1 MVISNYSLNHSFTN
15 SYAYFKRF
23 SEHSGRKV
31 RFIMA
36 EQHSHVASF
45 FKEQSDAKR
54 ILQIREIIRELPQA
68 CSDFIRSIAVTTG
81 TFTRLAYAID
91 LRTFFNFLHT
101 ERVAFADKP
110 IRLLED
116 SDLEKLTRNDITA
129 YTEYLTYYL
138 KDTDDDLVPNKA
150 FINHDLSIKRKLC
163 SIRSFYD
170 YLFKNQRISSNVT
183 ELVPLPKIHEKPIIR
198 LSRDEM
204 SRILSVSQTGEALS
218 KGQQKF
224 QKITAKR
231 DFAML
236 SLFLGTG
243 IRVSECVGIDLN
255 DLDME
260 NNAFLVTRKGGN
272 QVVLYFPPEVADAL
286 GEYLDERMQIEPLPG
301 HENALFLSLQR
312 KRITQRAVQNL
323 VKKYAA
329 VAAPLKQK
337 ISPHKLRST
346 YATNLYQE
354 TSDIY
359 LVADVLGHTS
369 VDTTRKH
376 YADMTDARRRMAA
389 RHVHLPGDPEFSTR
403 KDDDE

>member
-1 MVISNYSLNHSFTN
+1 MPRIRIS
-15 SYAYFKRF
+15 
-23 SEHSGRKV
+23 KV
-31 RFIMA
+31 DWLPMPD
-36 EQHSHVASF
+36 QKVQTY
-45 FKEQSDAKR
+45 KEQMDAKR
-54 ILQIREIIRELPQA
+54 ILQIRAILKELPQS
-68 CSDFIRSIAVTTG
+68 CGDFLRSIAVTAG
-81 TFTRLAYAID
+81 SFTRLAYAMD
-91 LRTFFNFLHT
+91 LRTFFNFLHA

-110 IRLLED
+110 VTLFTDED
-116 SDLEKLTRNDITA
+116 LSRLTRNDITA

-138 KDTDDDLVPNKA
+138 KDAEDDSVPNKVYV
-150 FINHDLSIKRKLC
+150 NHELSIKRKLC

-170 YLFKNQRISSNVT
+170 YLFREQRIPANVT
-183 ELVPLPKIHEKPIIR
+183 ELVPLPKVHEKPIIR

-204 SRILSVSQTGEALS
+204 ERILSLTQTGEQMTRS
-218 KGQQKF
+218 QQKY
-224 QKITAKR
+224 QKLTSRR

-243 IRVSECVGIDLN
+243 IRVSECVGINLD

-260 NNAFLVTRKGGN
+260 NNAVLVTRKGGN

-286 GEYLDERMQIEPLPG
+286 GEYLEERKNIEALPG
-301 HENALFLSLQR
+301 SEQALFLSLQR
-312 KRITQRAVQNL
+312 RRITQRAVQNL

-329 VAAPLKQK
+329 VAAPLKTR

-354 TSDIY
+354 TGDIY

-389 RHVHLPGDPEFSTR
+389 EHVHLPGDPEFRSS
-403 KDDDE
+403 DG

>member
-1 MVISNYSLNHSFTN
+1 MPRIRIS
-15 SYAYFKRF
+15 
-23 SEHSGRKV
+23 KV
-31 RFIMA
+31 DWLPMPD
-36 EQHSHVASF
+36 QKVQTY
-45 FKEQSDAKR
+45 KEQMDAKR
-54 ILQIREIIRELPQA
+54 ILQIRAILKELPQS
-68 CSDFIRSIAVTTG
+68 CGDFLRSIAVTAG
-81 TFTRLAYAID
+81 SFTRLAYAMD
-91 LRTFFNFLHT
+91 LRTFFNFLHA

-110 IRLLED
+110 VTLFTDED
-116 SDLEKLTRNDITA
+116 LSRLTRNDITA

-138 KDTDDDLVPNKA
+138 KDAEDDSVPNKVYV
-150 FINHDLSIKRKLC
+150 NHELSIKRKLC

-170 YLFKNQRISSNVT
+170 YLFREQRIPANVT
-183 ELVPLPKIHEKPIIR
+183 ELVPLPKVHEKPIIR

-204 SRILSVSQTGEALS
+204 ERILSLTQTGEQMTRS
-218 KGQQKF
+218 QQKY
-224 QKITAKR
+224 QKLTSRR

-243 IRVSECVGIDLN
+243 IRVSECVGINLD

-260 NNAFLVTRKGGN
+260 NNAVLVTRKGGN

-286 GEYLDERMQIEPLPG
+286 GEYLEERKNIEALPG
-301 HENALFLSLQR
+301 SEQALFLSLQR
-312 KRITQRAVQNL
+312 RRITKRAVQNL

-329 VAAPLKQK
+329 VAAPLKTR

-354 TSDIY
+354 TGDIY

-389 RHVHLPGDPEFSTR
+389 EHVHLPGDPEFRSS
-403 KDDDE
+403 DG